1 MGASSPAPLLIQKV
15 SRAAHTCDGA
25 KQHLSGAHPVPSL
38 LRTATQVEVST
49 HFTGIEV
56 RQQEELTARLQSRCL
71 EESSHRLGLFPRL
84 LCGVTCASPCPKC
97 GHVYSGSSWLGR
109 RCAGRETLSFR
120 RKIAL
125 SLPLLF
131 PSSPLFLSP
140 APKFQGKCVCGY
152 LNLQPGLQ
160 KVLPQPEN
168 LWMKK

>member
-15 SRAAHTCDGA
+15 SRAAQICGGA

-56 RQQEELTARLQSRCL
+56 RQQEELTARLQTSCL

-84 LCGVTCASPCPKC
+84 LCGVTCASPCPKL
-97 GHVYSGSSWLGR
+97 VMFTLAASGWG
-109 RCAGRETLSFR
+109 GGVEGGETLSFR
-120 RKIAL
+120 RKISAL
-125 SLPLLF
+125 SP
-131 PSSPLFLSP
+131 SPLSLP

-152 LNLQPGLQ
+152 LNCNQ
-160 KVLPQPEN
+160 VC
-168 LWMKK
+168 KKYSPNRRTCG